1 MSIFLWPVKGN
12 ATFLLL
18 KAVQE
23 AARTTVGRLLTGAQ
37 CVGSTPRAERNNTPD
52 QIIVFADCVAH
63 GTFSALSAL
72 ISSSSYSSV
81 STAIGLRKHRIPF
94 DLRS

>member
-23 AARTTVGRLLTGAQ
+23 AAQAVDWGTIRRKHAQ
-37 CVGSTPRAERNNTPD
+37 CERNNTPD
-52 QIIVFADCVAH
+52 QIIVFAGCVAH